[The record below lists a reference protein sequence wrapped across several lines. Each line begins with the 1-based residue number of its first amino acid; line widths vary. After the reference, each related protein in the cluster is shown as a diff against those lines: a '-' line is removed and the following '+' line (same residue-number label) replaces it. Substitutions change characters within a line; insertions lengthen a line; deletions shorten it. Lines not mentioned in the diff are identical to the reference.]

1 MSSKIRNVGPKS
13 AAWLR
18 QIGVRS
24 TEDLIR
30 VGPVEAFLKVKR
42 AGFRPSL
49 NLLYAMAGAMA
60 DCHWAELPEERKQ
73 ELLAA
78 LEAAESAN
86 PIRTRWEKAA
96 AAAIHVRIARTAK
109 RVECMAHLKRISRS
123 KGGDL
128 ETAQSQA
135 DNNSATAG
143 KLQSG
148 SGGLLNPQQHAAS
161 APGGEFH

>member
-96 AAAIHVRIARTAK
+96 AASDRA
-109 RVECMAHLKRISRS
+109 SRN
-123 KGGDL
+123 GADEA
-128 ETAQSQA
+128 ETHA
-135 DNNSATAG
+135 DADAGAG
-143 KLQSG
+143 KLLDDAESDPD
-148 SGGLLNPQQHAAS
+148 STTAGGDADNGVS
-161 APGGEFH
+161 RFN